1 MKQKQRCRTAF
12 ETWQLFYTAR
22 EDRDRLYAAL
32 QAYVTEIQREQTILT
47 DTDEQIRYDINNLA
61 PGPGYELKT
70 EPAPPFYQPADP
82 VLLVRQLANTDGK
95 VTGKLTVCRRSEQV
109 NTSVTFTGLCASPVT
124 VYPDDLF
131 GNAEPS
137 DGLPE
142 ALPLLIGEASLFSA
156 GFAALIAR
164 KALQKAG
171 FILPDPARTEEL
183 AEQLRQVQQQ
193 FVQLPSI
200 FYDRELPE
208 IRAITVFKPQWH
220 PLYLEWQCFIIPIR
234 LS

>member
-95 VTGKLTVCRRSEQV
+95 VTGKLTVCAFGAGEY
-109 NTSVTFTGLCASPVT
+109 LCH
-124 VYPDDLF
+124 LHR
-131 GNAEPS
+131 
-137 DGLPE
+137 
-142 ALPLLIGEASLFSA
+142 AL
-156 GFAALIAR
+156 
-164 KALQKAG
+164 
-171 FILPDPARTEEL
+171 
-183 AEQLRQVQQQ
+183 
-193 FVQLPSI
+193 
-200 FYDRELPE
+200 
-208 IRAITVFKPQWH
+208 
-220 PLYLEWQCFIIPIR
+220 CIPCHR
-234 LS
+234 VS